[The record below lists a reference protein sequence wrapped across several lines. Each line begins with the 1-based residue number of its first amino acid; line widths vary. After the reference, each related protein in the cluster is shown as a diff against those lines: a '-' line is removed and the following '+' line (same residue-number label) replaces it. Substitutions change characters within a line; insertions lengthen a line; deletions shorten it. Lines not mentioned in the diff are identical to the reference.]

1 MAIAG
6 DFSFINLRGGDSQL
20 LGEVVNGA
28 LVIHHWAAA
37 SSLAPSPEQI
47 ALAKARPIG
56 HSSFDQET
64 FPGIFREHSRGFLG
78 APMVAGHR
86 DGKNWSTQFEITQC
100 TSDGS
105 TVDFLAVDHKAQLQ
119 VTGEIALDSFGVLT
133 CNYQLTNLGDRYTLD
148 KLTYWLPLSTRATQ
162 KLDFFGRWSSER
174 QPQRS
179 QIETGLW
186 VRDTWEGRSGHNFT
200 ITQLALT
207 DETNFSSGEVWSV
220 ALGWS
225 GNSAHY
231 LERQY
236 DGSQWMGA
244 GEIFMPGE
252 VVLEQG
258 ESYQAPTLYASYSQ
272 AGLDGVA
279 SNYHRSLR
287 QRDRHPKSPRP
298 LTLNMWEAIYFDHSY
313 ERVKEI
319 VDLAREIG
327 VERVVLDDG
336 WFGSRRN
343 DKKGLGDWVVSEQV
357 WPHGLKPISDYI
369 RAQGMEFG
377 LWFEGE
383 MVNPDS
389 DLYRAHPDWILQVE
403 DRIPPLWRN
412 QLVLDLSKS
421 EVFDY
426 LFEKISQIIS
436 ENSLSYI
443 KWDHNRVLVDAGSG
457 ERSGYRDQV
466 RAIYCFFEKVKEKFP
481 EIEIESC
488 ASGGGRIDLGIIN
501 YVDRFWASDN
511 NDPIAR
517 LGIHRWSAQVIPP
530 ELLGS
535 HIGPIPGHQSG
546 RSTSL
551 STRAASALFGHAGI
565 EWDISQTSD
574 EDRSYLKNWISFYK
588 SHRDWLHR
596 GKMVRID
603 YPDRSALLYGTVSQD
618 LQQALFTFF
627 QISES
632 ALSHPHPLTFTGLDP
647 EQIYLVRAISPAGM
661 ARQMALSSPPWMDT
675 QLYLTGSELAGI
687 GVAAPILAPEQAL
700 LIYLEAVDSISKRL
714 I

>member
-6 DFSFINLRGGDSQL
+6 DFPFINLRGGDCQL
-20 LGEVVNGA
+20 LGEVIAGA
-28 LVIHHWAAA
+28 LVIHHWAGV
-37 SSLAPSPEQI
+37 SSLAQTPKQI

-86 DGKNWSTQFEITQC
+86 HGKNWSTRFEITQL

-105 TVDFLAVDHKAQLQ
+105 TLDFLAVDSKAQLQ
-119 VTGEIALDSFGVLT
+119 LLGEIALDSFGVLT
-133 CNYQLTNLGDRYTLD
+133 FNYQLTNLGEPYTLD
-148 KLTYWLPLSTRATQ
+148 RLHYWLPLSPRATE

-186 VRDTWEGRSGHNFT
+186 ARDSWEGRSGHNFT

-207 DETNFSSGEVWSV
+207 NQTNFSSGEVWSI

-231 LERQY
+231 IERQY

-252 VVLEQG
+252 VILETG
-258 ESYQAPTLYASYSQ
+258 GSYQAPTLYASYSPD
-272 AGLDGVA
+272 GLDAVA
-279 SNYHRSLR
+279 ANYHRSLR
-287 QRDRHPKSPRP
+287 QRDRHPKTPRP

-313 ERVKEI
+313 EKVKEI
-319 VDLAREIG
+319 VDLAGEIG
-327 VERVVLDDG
+327 VERIVLDDG

-357 WPHGLKPISDYI
+357 WPAGLKPISDYI

-377 LWFEGE
+377 LWFEAE

-389 DLYRAHPDWILQVE
+389 ELYRAHPDWILQVE

-412 QLVLDLSKS
+412 QLVLDLSKL

-426 LFEKISQIIS
+426 LFEKISQIITDT
-436 ENSLSYI
+436 SLAYI
-443 KWDHNRVLVDAGSG
+443 KWDHNRVLVDGGSG
-457 ERSGYRDQV
+457 ERPGYRAQV
-466 RAIYCFFEKVKEKFP
+466 LAIYRFFEKIKEKFP

-488 ASGGGRIDLGIIN
+488 ASGGGRIDLGMVN

-517 LGIHRWSAQVIPP
+517 AGIHRWSSQVIPP

-535 HIGPIPGHQSG
+535 HIGPTPGHQSG

-565 EWDISQTSD
+565 EWDISQASD
-574 EDRSYLKNWISFYK
+574 EDRIHLKNWISFYK

-603 YPDRSALLYGTVSQD
+603 YSDPSVFFYGTVSQD
-618 LQQALFTFF
+618 LKQALFTFF
-627 QISES
+627 QIRES
-632 ALSHPHPLTFTGLDP
+632 SPSHPHPLTFTGLDP
-647 EQIYLVRAISPAGM
+647 EESYLVRAIFPAGRG
-661 ARQMALSSPPWMDT
+661 RQMALTSPPWMDN
-675 QLYLTGSELAGI
+675 QIFLSGRELAGI
-687 GVAAPILAPEQAL
+687 GLAAPILAPEEAL
-700 LIYLEAVDSISKRL
+700 LIYIEAFENKYG
-714 I
+714 